1 MRLVLLDAN
10 ILIGALDG
18 EPGNDA
24 HDDALRKFE
33 ELANDPGVKLAISP
47 LVRYEVLRGMS
58 EDDIDFVN
66 AQLNDMKEF
75 EVRGIEAIRAAEVF
89 RRARQQDIKLDK
101 RKFDVFHCV
110 CAELNDLE
118 LLSKDADIETIQNLM
133 KAVDENAQA
142 H

>member
-18 EPGNDA
+18 EQGNEA
-24 HDDALRKFE
+24 HDDAMAQFE
-33 ELANDPGVKLAISP
+33 ALVNDPDVKLAISP
-47 LVRYEVLRGMS
+47 LVRYEVLRGMR
-58 EDDIDFVN
+58 EDDVDFVN
-66 AQLNDMKEF
+66 SQLNDMKEF
-75 EVRGIEAIRAAEVF
+75 EVRGAEAIRAAEVF
-89 RRARQQDIKLDK
+89 RRARQKDIKLDK

-110 CAELNDLE
+110 CAELNNLE
-118 LLSKDADIETIQNLM
+118 ILSRDADIESIQNLM